1 MVLLLA
7 ALLGRALG
15 DAPVDG
21 AVIIRTGG
29 ETVPADEAA
38 APPPTSHLPKISLD
52 LEDADIHSVIRMIAE
67 VSGRNFIVSDGVQGK
82 VTARLEDVPWD
93 QALQA
98 VLWSQGLAAQDLG
111 SVVLVSP

>member
-1 MVLLLA
+1 MVLFMA
-7 ALLGRALG
+7 ALLGLARG
-15 DAPVDG
+15 DEPGDG

-38 APPPTSHLPKISLD
+38 APPPPSVHPKISLD
-52 LEDADIHSVIRMIAE
+52 LENADIHSVIRMIAE

-82 VTARLEDVPWD
+82 VTARLDDVPWD

-111 SVVLVSP
+111 SVVLVGP